1 MGINVGQRGLAE
13 TGMVESDPNEL
24 RGGGGYSGWAVL
36 HHTQDRAR
44 DILIV
49 RIYTLYCYTRH

>member
-24 RGGGGYSGWAVL
+24 RGGGGGGGG
-36 HHTQDRAR
+36 
-44 DILIV
+44 
-49 RIYTLYCYTRH
+49 TLAGLL

>member
-24 RGGGGYSGWAVL
+24 RGGGG
-36 HHTQDRAR
+36 
-44 DILIV
+44 
-49 RIYTLYCYTRH
+49 TLAGLFSTTHKTVHVTYL

>member
-24 RGGGGYSGWAVL
+24 GGGDSGWAVL
-36 HHTQDRAR
+36 HHTPTVHVTY
-44 DILIV
+44 L
-49 RIYTLYCYTRH
+49 